1 MFTRESAKRSLKSKG
16 WTYRTVAPYLGV
28 TYQHLSEVLNG
39 KRQSRRIITKIPQL
53 PEAPALLRASRQ
65 LKEGK

>member
-16 WTYRTVAPYLGV
+16 WKYRTAAPYLGV

-39 KRQSRRIITKIPQL
+39 KRQSRRLISAIQDLPPTK
-53 PEAPALLRASRQ
+53 E
-65 LKEGK
+65 KERK